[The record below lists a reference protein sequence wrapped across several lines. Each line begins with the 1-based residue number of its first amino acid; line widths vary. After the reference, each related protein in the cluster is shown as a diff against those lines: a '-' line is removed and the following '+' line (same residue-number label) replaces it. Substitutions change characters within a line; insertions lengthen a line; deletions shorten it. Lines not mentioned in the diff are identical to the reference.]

1 MIVAGCATCAFVV
14 FMTDAAISS
23 FSGSDLFISDNS
35 VFLAGIVFPALWL
48 SIGLGIP
55 YVYFDDNASRIK
67 DKIKQLDNMKDILKI
82 YTK

>member
-48 SIGLGIP
+48 SIGLGI
-55 YVYFDDNASRIK
+55 
-67 DKIKQLDNMKDILKI
+67 
-82 YTK
+82 